1 MSAIQSV
8 INIEKIHCWTD
19 SLTALFWIQGRDKE
33 WKMFVENRV
42 IEIRSWVQTECWS
55 HCPGVD
61 NPADIPPRGM
71 TATQLKNNRVW
82 FHGPSWLV
90 EIENKW
96 PTPKHLTQLSQEC
109 SEEMKVER
117 EKTSVIASLVTT
129 QVKLTS
135 IIDRTRI
142 SNFQRLLR
150 ITAYV
155 IRFVNRVQKRTETMG
170 NPTTAEMKDAET
182 LRIKEAQRNVE
193 RNQLEKQLGLFNDED
208 GIIRCRDG
216 LDNAELPYVSR
227 FPALLSRHHW
237 MSTIIIRQC
246 HDDVW
251 LRFDQGIGSTKE
263 DKQWRLSYFDA
274 LSAEMYKGSII

>member
-1 MSAIQSV
+1 
-8 INIEKIHCWTD
+8 
-19 SLTALFWIQGRDKE
+19 
-33 WKMFVENRV
+33 
-42 IEIRSWVQTECWS
+42 
-55 HCPGVD
+55 
-61 NPADIPPRGM
+61 
-71 TATQLKNNRVW
+71 
-82 FHGPSWLV
+82 
-90 EIENKW
+90 
-96 PTPKHLTQLSQEC
+96 
-109 SEEMKVER
+109 
-117 EKTSVIASLVTT
+117 
-129 QVKLTS
+129 
-135 IIDRTRI
+135 
-142 SNFQRLLR
+142 
-150 ITAYV
+150 
-155 IRFVNRVQKRTETMG
+155 MG

-263 DKQWRLSYFDA
+263 DKQ
-274 LSAEMYKGSII
+274 

>member
-1 MSAIQSV
+1 
-8 INIEKIHCWTD
+8 
-19 SLTALFWIQGRDKE
+19 
-33 WKMFVENRV
+33 MFVEKRV
-42 IEIRSWVQTECWS
+42 IEIRSLVPTELSWS
-55 HCPGVD
+55 RQSGRHSFE
-61 NPADIPPRGM
+61 RM

-135 IIDRTRI
+135 IIDGTRI

-263 DKQWRLSYFDA
+263 DKQ
-274 LSAEMYKGSII
+274 

>member
-1 MSAIQSV
+1 MAPLSKLSIPRLQLLSALILARLIGTVMSAIQSV

-96 PTPKHLTQLSQEC
+96 PTGNPQTSYPTFSRMQWRNESRARENIRYSQLRNYS
-109 SEEMKVER
+109 SKVNFNHWWY
-117 EKTSVIASLVTT
+117 
-129 QVKLTS
+129 Q
-135 IIDRTRI
+135 
-142 SNFQRLLR
+142 NFQFSAIITHHR
-150 ITAYV
+150 IHNK
-155 IRFVNRVQKRTETMG
+155 IR
-170 NPTTAEMKDAET
+170 
-182 LRIKEAQRNVE
+182 
-193 RNQLEKQLGLFNDED
+193 
-208 GIIRCRDG
+208 
-216 LDNAELPYVSR
+216 
-227 FPALLSRHHW
+227 
-237 MSTIIIRQC
+237 
-246 HDDVW
+246 
-251 LRFDQGIGSTKE
+251 
-263 DKQWRLSYFDA
+263 
-274 LSAEMYKGSII
+274 